1 MAEHN
6 ELMAELPLVGQMTT
20 QERLKH
26 AHKRRMQQLKK
37 WAQFEKEARDKE
49 AKSEKR
55 SSKRAPRR
63 ICFPDNI
70 RLLEAASRNDVE
82 EVQQLL
88 RDGICPDL
96 YNEDGLTALH
106 QCCIDD
112 YREIVKL
119 LLEAGAT
126 VNACDSEV
134 WTPLHAAATCGHLHL
149 VQQLIQHGA
158 DLLAVNADGN
168 MPYDLCEDEVTLDC
182 IENAM
187 AQQGVTQEKID
198 ECRMATERWMI
209 SDIRTLVESQTDL
222 NHENELGA
230 CLLHVAAANGYTEAA
245 ELLLSNGARVDVRDT
260 DGWEPLHAAA
270 CWGQVHM
277 VELLVCHGA
286 NLNARSI
293 LDESPIDVCGD
304 DEVRA
309 KLLELKHKRDAVLR
323 SHDKHRSALQ
333 RRTSSTGSRGK
344 VVRKVSVTERT
355 NLYRQ
360 EHKDEAMAWQQ
371 VGSKDTELEPEDE
384 DAQTN
389 SELRLYCSD
398 SMQQPEGGEAAGVP
412 SLVNGA
418 VLPEAA
424 ALETEQGAE
433 PGPRTG
439 PAPGEMSRDISH
451 QTLADLKRQRA
462 TSKLQRQVPGEG
474 LPADGSSSGPAQPSS
489 IYFSSCSGD
498 PPLVRFT
505 APVEEAPEPKS
516 RRCCRM
522 M

>member
-6 ELMAELPLVGQMTT
+6 ELLAELPLVGQMTT

-26 AHKRRMQQLKK
+26 AHKRRAQQLKK
-37 WAQFEKEARDKE
+37 WAQFEKEAQGKK
-49 AKSEKR
+49 AKLDRRWSNRTLKR
-55 SSKRAPRR
+55 IR
-63 ICFPDNI
+63 FPDNV

-82 EVQQLL
+82 EVRQLL
-88 RDGICPDL
+88 QDGISPDL

-112 YREIVKL
+112 YKEIVKL
-119 LLEAGAT
+119 LLETGAD
-126 VNACDSEV
+126 VNACDSEL

-149 VQQLIQHGA
+149 VQQLVEHGA

-198 ECRMATERWMI
+198 ESRMATERWMI
-209 SDIRTLVESQTDL
+209 NDIRELVETQSDL
-222 NHENELGA
+222 NNQNELGT
-230 CLLHVAAANGYTEAA
+230 CLLHIAAANGYTEAA
-245 ELLLSNGARVDVRDT
+245 ELLLSNRAKVDVKDT

-277 VELLVCHGA
+277 VELLVGHGA
-286 NLNARSI
+286 NLNARSF
-293 LDESPIDVCGD
+293 LDETPIDVCGD
-304 DEVRA
+304 EEVRG
-309 KLLELKHKRDAVLR
+309 KLLELKHKHDAVMKAQDR
-323 SHDKHRSALQ
+323 RRTALQ

-355 NLYRQ
+355 NMYRQ
-360 EHKDEAMAWQQ
+360 EHRDEAMAWQQ
-371 VGSKDTELEPEDE
+371 AVSKDGEPEDE

-389 SELRLYCSD
+389 SELKQYSSGAMWRA
-398 SMQQPEGGEAAGVP
+398 GGDEAVGEP
-412 SLVNGA
+412 PLVNGA
-418 VLPEAA
+418 
-424 ALETEQGAE
+424 ALSE
-433 PGPRTG
+433 PGPEQG
-439 PAPGEMSRDISH
+439 PDQGPGGDGPVLGPGPGELSRDVSH
-451 QTLADLKRQRA
+451 HTLADLKRQRA
-462 TSKLQRQVPGEG
+462 ASKLQRQVPGEE
-474 LPADGSSSGPAQPSS
+474 LPLGGAGPGPTPGPVYFTSS
-489 IYFSSCSGD
+489 SGD
-498 PPLVRFT
+498 PPLVRFK
-505 APVEEAPEPKS
+505 APAEEAPGPKS